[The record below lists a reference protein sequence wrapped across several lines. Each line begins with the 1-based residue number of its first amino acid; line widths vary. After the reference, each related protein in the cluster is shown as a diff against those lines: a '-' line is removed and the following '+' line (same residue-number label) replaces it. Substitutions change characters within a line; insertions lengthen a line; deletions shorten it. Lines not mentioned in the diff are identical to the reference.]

1 MFTIILFDLKLGYLE
16 IEVYYDAEGG
26 VTDITVNEQPPNDKQ
41 TVLINANMRKIQSE
55 AVYRAQY
62 PD

>member
-1 MFTIILFDLKLGYLE
+1 MFTLWLYDCESFNTE
-16 IEVYYDAEGG
+16 IEVYHDSEGG
-26 VTDITVNEQPPNDKQ
+26 ITDIMVDGKQPNDKES
-41 TVLINANMRKIQSE
+41 VLINANMRKIQSE